1 MLDRTFR
8 PPTAPLSAFR
18 PSPTNPRKRFTET
31 AIRDLADSIAEHELL
46 QPIVARPWPDAKPG
60 DVPFEIV
67 AGERRWRGCSLLTSE
82 GRSPYG
88 DQIPYLLR
96 ELTDAEVLEI
106 QLVENIQREDL
117 HPLEEAEHYQRM
129 RTDPHKP
136 ASVEDISVKAK
147 ISTQRVYDRLTLL
160 QLVDAA
166 REAFLA
172 DRINV
177 KLALQIA
184 RMPQRIQAELV
195 EHLANWAGEPMA
207 PKAAAAFI
215 RERYML
221 RLVGA
226 PFDPEDATL
235 PGGSCG
241 SCLKRTGSNPSL
253 FGDVS
258 DADTCTDT
266 ACFAER
272 KAAAREREVAEWRD
286 AGYTVLTGDEAKAA
300 TTPDGRHL
308 AGGWYSPQTQVPAN
322 IGDPAYTVEQVLEK
336 GHAPAKA
343 TCIIDHPAGTPLLQ
357 AVSFEQLERWL
368 KKIKRHRDQLTRAAA
383 EKAARQGGT
392 EAEPADDDDDGGRE
406 VQSTTEQRPDDSR
419 PGVQV
424 SGETADGET
433 LDAPAAE
440 DDLADVIADLLTV
453 APPKPHAG
461 KIDGLTPAQY
471 QRREELRLLAIL
483 VTEAVIARWRDDA
496 TCLPSLERLAPMLT
510 AALSEGSEPVL
521 SFADLAQLLQVR
533 TPDESGLGVV
543 EWAAKLPLDMRPLL
557 VVLQLALQAS
567 NGDDPFSGNALA
579 IAQLMDI
586 DSAPLVQQAHETVEQ
601 VMRVHAIQHGQPHGN
616 TGKKVPVKYR
626 NAETGDTWSGRGLKP
641 RWLVAELDK
650 GRSLDDFLVGGGE

>member
-18 PSPTNPRKRFTET
+18 ASPTNPRKRFTEG
-31 AIRDLADSIAEHELL
+31 AIRDLAESIAEHELL

-88 DQIPYLLR
+88 DEIPYLLR
-96 ELTDAEVLEI
+96 DLSDAQVLKV

-117 HPLEEAEHYQRM
+117 HPLEEAEHYHRM
-129 RTDPHKP
+129 RTDPHEP
-136 ASVEDISVKAK
+136 ASVEDIALTAK
-147 ISTQRVYDRLTLL
+147 VSTQRVYDRLTLL
-160 QLVDAA
+160 QLVDTA
-166 REAFLA
+166 REAFWA

-195 EHLANWAGEPMA
+195 EHLANWGGEAMA

-272 KAAAREREVAEWRD
+272 KAASREREVAEWRD

-308 AGGWYSPQTQVPAN
+308 AGGWYAPQTQVPTN

-357 AVSFEQLERWL
+357 AVTLEQLERWL

-383 EKAARQGGT
+383 EKAARQGGS
-392 EAEPADDDDDGGRE
+392 EAEPEGDDGADARE
-406 VQSTTEQRPDDSR
+406 MQGTTDTRPDDAE
-419 PGVQV
+419 PGGQV
-424 SGETADGET
+424 GDTTADGDELET
-433 LDAPAAE
+433 PEGDV
-440 DDLADVIADLLTV
+440 DLADVIADLLTFT
-453 APPKPHAG
+453 PPSPHAG

-471 QRREELRLLAIL
+471 QRREELRVLAIL
-483 VTEAVIARWRDDA
+483 VAFEVIARWRQDPKS
-496 TCLPSLERLAPMLT
+496 LPTLEQLAPMLT

-521 SFADLAQLLQVR
+521 SFADIAQLLQVR

-543 EWAAKLPLDMRPLL
+543 EWAARLPIDMRPLL

-567 NGDDPFSGNALA
+567 TGDDPFSGNALA
-579 IAQLMDI
+579 IAELMDI

-616 TGKKVPVKYR
+616 AGKKVPVKYR
-626 NAETGDTWSGRGLKP
+626 NTETGDTWSGRGLKP